1 VRLGWTQLQIAGG
14 TLAEVERLC
23 TLYREGRIRLRLRD
37 AINGPGEDAQQLLA
51 GRVAR
56 KPCGERFTVGT
67 IKLYMDGA
75 LGSRGA
81 ALLAPYSDAP
91 ESSGLLLN
99 TGAQL
104 FPVLTEALRQ
114 GIQIET
120 HAIGD
125 RANRLV
131 LDLYERAFAAVPP
144 AERKVA
150 EPRWR
155 IEHAQVLDAADLP
168 RFAALGV
175 IASMQPS
182 HAISDLYFAPARL
195 GPERLK
201 GAYAW
206 RSLID
211 SGAVVAAGT
220 DAPVERGDPIQ
231 EFYAATVRRSL
242 DGFDDDDWHRE
253 ERVSRAAALRM
264 LTSAPAYAAFEERDR
279 GTLEVGKLA
288 DFTVLSQDLM
298 TVPEEKLLDTRV
310 VMTVIGGEIAFRGR

>member
-1 VRLGWTQLQIAGG
+1 
-14 TLAEVERLC
+14 
-23 TLYREGRIRLRLRD
+23 
-37 AINGPGEDAQQLLA
+37 
-51 GRVAR
+51 
-56 KPCGERFTVGT
+56 
-67 IKLYMDGA
+67 
-75 LGSRGA
+75 
-81 ALLAPYSDAP
+81 
-91 ESSGLLLN
+91 
-99 TGAQL
+99 
-104 FPVLTEALRQ
+104 
-114 GIQIET
+114 
-120 HAIGD
+120 
-125 RANRLV
+125 V